1 MPLFY
6 FYNDADR
13 LTVIFFCRLKY
24 DDRKRHNG
32 EKGVKQTTRT
42 ARASKNI
49 RSSLIGIAINFSLSF
64 FSRRIFVMTLGKEFV
79 GLGSLLGNL
88 MAVISLFD
96 FGASSA
102 AVYCLYRPLSENDTK
117 RVSDIL
123 VFYNKCC
130 ILGALL
136 VSVAGILSIPFLG
149 FFVPDSD
156 DVRSIVPIFLI
167 FVASNVT
174 EYFFSSK
181 KILLFADEKSYV
193 TQFFSYFFGVSTVI
207 AESAVLIFTKS
218 YILYLVTRLVLQL
231 CEDIVLSAYVKKLYP
246 TIKTQSFEKT
256 PSDVRKILLREISE
270 LQPSNIANTLLRT
283 VDNFL
288 IVRLFG
294 ISANGIYSN
303 YNLLLSYASMLSVTL
318 LSAISST
325 VGNIGASESK
335 DRAKRIFF
343 ATNYISFVIICL
355 FATELC
361 VLSGDFIRLWLGGG
375 MSLPGGSSVLL
386 CALFFVSGMRRCTI
400 VFRDAYGLYKKEK
413 IKPYIELALSLVLSV
428 FFGKKIGIAGIYLGQ
443 LISSVSVCL
452 FYEPYILFK
461 NAFGSGLAF
470 HYKRL
475 LSYAAILSVS
485 CFCSYSLCRFFD
497 SIITKSAIC
506 AAVALLFSAGIFC
519 TSREFS
525 DALCYLSGFLSELCT
540 KKSGNK
546 QRSHTRRSKL

>member
-1 MPLFY
+1 MMIEKSQ
-6 FYNDADR
+6 R
-13 LTVIFFCRLKY
+13 
-24 DDRKRHNG
+24 RKS
-32 EKGVKQTTRT
+32 VKQTTRT

-49 RSSLIGIAINFSLSF
+49 RSSLVGIAINFALSF

-79 GLGSLLGNL
+79 GLGSLIGNL

-102 AVYCLYRPLSENDTK
+102 AIFCLYRPLSENNTK
-117 RVSDIL
+117 KVSDIL
-123 VFYNKCC
+123 VLYNKFC
-130 ILGALL
+130 ICSAVL
-136 VSVAGILSIPFLG
+136 VSLIGVALTPFLG
-149 FFVPDSD
+149 FLVPELSENRG
-156 DVRSIVPIFLI
+156 VVPIFLI

-207 AESAVLIFTKS
+207 AESAVLIFTKN
-218 YILYLVTRLVLQL
+218 YLLYLLTKLVLQL
-231 CEDIVLSAYVKKLYP
+231 CEDIFLSAYVKRLYP
-246 TIKTQSFEKT
+246 DIRTSGTYKT
-256 PSDVRKILLREISE
+256 PSDVKKMLFREILE

-283 VDNFL
+283 ADNFL

-294 ISANGIYSN
+294 IAANGIYSN
-303 YNLLLSYASMLSVTL
+303 YNLLLSYASMLSMTL

-325 VGNIGASESK
+325 VGNIGASESTA
-335 DRAKRIFF
+335 RAKRIFF
-343 ATNYISFVIICL
+343 AANYASFVITCF

-375 MSLPGGSSVLL
+375 LSLPAGSSVLL
-386 CALFFVSGMRRCTI
+386 CALFFVSGMRRCTL

-428 FFGKKIGIAGIYLGQ
+428 FFGKRIGISGIYLGQ

-461 NAFGSGLAF
+461 NVFGKGLAY
-470 HYKRL
+470 HYRRL
-475 LSYAAILSVS
+475 LSYAAILALS
-485 CFCSYSLCRFFD
+485 CFCGYSLSRYSD
-497 SIITKSAIC
+497 SIITKSAVC
-506 AAVALLFSAGIFC
+506 GAVSLLFSWGFFFG
-519 TSREFS
+519 SRELS
-525 DALCYLSGFLSELCT
+525 DTMEYAAGFIAEFGY

-546 QRSHTRRSKL
+546 QRSHTRKSKL